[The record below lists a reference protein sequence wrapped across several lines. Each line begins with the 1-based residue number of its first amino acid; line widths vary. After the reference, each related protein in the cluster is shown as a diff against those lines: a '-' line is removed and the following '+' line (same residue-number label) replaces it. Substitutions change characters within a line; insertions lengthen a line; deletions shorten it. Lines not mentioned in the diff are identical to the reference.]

1 MNTITLWLE
10 SFPQLLEATL
20 KVTIPLSLISFA
32 IALVLGIIT
41 AQLRLSKSRIAR
53 AIAWFYV
60 WIFRGTPLLV
70 QLFIVFFGLPKVGI
84 TLSAWLA
91 AIITFSLNTG
101 AYISEGIRGAQLSI
115 PSGQWEAASTL
126 RLTHWQTLRHVIGPQ
141 IWRIALPSISNEFV
155 NLVKSTSLASV
166 ITISDVFQIGQQI
179 TARVYEPLVLYVE
192 VAAIYLAICTLLTW
206 LQAYLEK
213 KTSKHVVK
221 ND

>member
-1 MNTITLWLE
+1 MD
-10 SFPQLLEATL
+10 FPRHPA
-20 KVTIPLSLISFA
+20 P
-32 IALVLGIIT
+32 
-41 AQLRLSKSRIAR
+41 R
-53 AIAWFYV
+53 
-60 WIFRGTPLLV
+60 
-70 QLFIVFFGLPKVGI
+70 
-84 TLSAWLA
+84 A
-91 AIITFSLNTG
+91 AIHRLFRATEGWHHAIGLARRDHHFSLNTG

-213 KTSKHVVK
+213 KTSKYVVK

>member
-1 MNTITLWLE
+1 M
-10 SFPQLLEATL
+10 
-20 KVTIPLSLISFA
+20 
-32 IALVLGIIT
+32 
-41 AQLRLSKSRIAR
+41 
-53 AIAWFYV
+53 
-60 WIFRGTPLLV
+60 
-70 QLFIVFFGLPKVGI
+70 
-84 TLSAWLA
+84 
-91 AIITFSLNTG
+91 
-101 AYISEGIRGAQLSI
+101 
-115 PSGQWEAASTL
+115 
-126 RLTHWQTLRHVIGPQ
+126 
-141 IWRIALPSISNEFV
+141 